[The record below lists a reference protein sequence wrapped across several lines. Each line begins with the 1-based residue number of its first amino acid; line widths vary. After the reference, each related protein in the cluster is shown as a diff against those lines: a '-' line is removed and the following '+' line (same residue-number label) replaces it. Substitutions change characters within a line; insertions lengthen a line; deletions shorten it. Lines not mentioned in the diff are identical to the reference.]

1 MFIIRSKF
9 QIRNYD
15 HKFSISKNNPS
26 ENPIN
31 TSFKRILV
39 AVDGSMSSIR
49 ALDYASH
56 AFQADSIIYVV
67 HIIEWPDDYEQN
79 TEYDTELIKR
89 VEKEG
94 RLVLSSILIKNSKRC
109 ERVVKIGDPANKIIK
124 TANDLNV
131 DIIVLG
137 TKGLGNSDDLGHV
150 TRKILSESNK
160 PVLLLN

>member
-1 MFIIRSKF
+1 MNSAVI
-9 QIRNYD
+9 NY
-15 HKFSISKNNPS
+15 
-26 ENPIN
+26 
-31 TSFKRILV
+31 KRILV
-39 AVDGSMSSIR
+39 AVDGSMPSIR

-56 AFQADSIIYVV
+56 AFQLDSIIYVL
-67 HIIEWPDDYEQN
+67 HIIEWPEDPEEN
-79 TEYDTELIKR
+79 AEYDAELVKR

-109 ERVVKIGDPANKIIK
+109 ERIVKVGDPANRIIK

-137 TKGLGNSDDLGHV
+137 TRGLGHADDLGHV
-150 TRKILSESNK
+150 TKKVLSESHK